1 MAYAYSGSIGSSV
14 NGFAAFLSGAASYF
28 IPISLSGIIAESTFI
43 NKLNILNQLDI
54 FVETYGSISLNV
66 NHLKMLNKDTQKA
79 LSVLI
84 EKNLV
89 KVLYLSD
96 EGNELFEALKT
107 LLSYDEALSLAQA
120 IDSNTNI
127 VVVDSEDAKVIAVK
141 LGIIPISYEEFLLK
155 AYQQGLVNSKK
166 ILNIMFGK

>member
-1 MAYAYSGSIGSSV
+1 MAYVYSGPIGSSV

-43 NKLNILNQLDI
+43 NKLNNLNQIDV

-66 NHLKMLNKDTQKA
+66 KQLKLLNKDTQKA
-79 LSVLI
+79 LNVLL

-89 KVLYLSD
+89 KVLHLSK
-96 EGNELFEALKT
+96 EGDELFETLKT
-107 LLSYDEALSLAQA
+107 FLSYGEALSLAQA
-120 IDSNTNI
+120 IDSNANI
-127 VVVDSEDAKVIAVK
+127 VVVDSEDAKILAVN

-155 AYQQGLVNSKK
+155 AYEQGLVNSEEILK
-166 ILNIMFGK
+166 IML